1 MSLLCLILAGGK
13 STRMNQ
19 DKSVMFDSVNKL
31 SQILTARECR
41 VIVACG
47 SEERTSLFNAECWI
61 DPVGMESLAQ
71 VIHSFTQEYDEEI
84 QLFPCDM
91 FRLDE
96 DALDV
101 ILAQQPGIPID
112 SNGREQF
119 TLARIPEGYNVQEV
133 MSLRELF
140 LGLNR
145 NAMNELGNKLE
156 NFNHQ
161 DQIDALNKS
170 NR

>member
-31 SQILTARECR
+31 SQMLTARGCR

-61 DPVGMESLAQ
+61 DPVGTESLAQ
-71 VIHSFTQEYDEEI
+71 VIHSFRQEYDEEI

>member
-31 SQILTARECR
+31 SQMLTASGCR

-47 SEERTSLFNAECWI
+47 SEERTSLFNAKCWI
-61 DPVGMESLAQ
+61 DPVGTESLAQ
-71 VIHSFTQEYDEEI
+71 VIHSFTQEYGEEI

-101 ILAQQPGIPID
+101 ILTQQPGIPID

-170 NR
+170 NQ

>member
-31 SQILTARECR
+31 SKMLTARGSR

-47 SEERTSLFNAECWI
+47 SEERTSLFNTECWI
-61 DPVGMESLAQ
+61 DPVGTESLAQ

-119 TLARIPEGYNVQEV
+119 TLARIPEGYNVQKV
-133 MSLRELF
+133 MSLREHF

-170 NR
+170 NQ

>member
-1 MSLLCLILAGGK
+1 
-13 STRMNQ
+13 
-19 DKSVMFDSVNKL
+19 
-31 SQILTARECR
+31 
-41 VIVACG
+41 
-47 SEERTSLFNAECWI
+47 
-61 DPVGMESLAQ
+61 
-71 VIHSFTQEYDEEI
+71 
-84 QLFPCDM
+84 
-91 FRLDE
+91 
-96 DALDV
+96 
-101 ILAQQPGIPID
+101 
-112 SNGREQF
+112 
-119 TLARIPEGYNVQEV
+119 

>member
-1 MSLLCLILAGGK
+1 
-13 STRMNQ
+13 
-19 DKSVMFDSVNKL
+19 MFDSVNKL
-31 SQILTARECR
+31 SQMLTARGCR

-61 DPVGMESLAQ
+61 DPVGTESLAQ
-71 VIHSFTQEYDEEI
+71 VIHSFRQEYDEEI

-145 NAMNELGNKLE
+145 SAMNELGNKLE

>member
-31 SQILTARECR
+31 SQMLTARGCR

-61 DPVGMESLAQ
+61 DPVGTESLAQ
-71 VIHSFTQEYDEEI
+71 VIHSFRQEYDEEI

-119 TLARIPEGYNVQEV
+119 TLARIPEGCKLQEV

>member
-31 SQILTARECR
+31 SQMLTARGCR

-47 SEERTSLFNAECWI
+47 SEERTSLFNTECWI
-61 DPVGMESLAQ
+61 DPVGTESLAQ

-119 TLARIPEGYNVQEV
+119 TLARIPEGYKIQEV

-170 NR
+170 NQ

>member
-31 SQILTARECR
+31 SQMLTARGCR

>member
-31 SQILTARECR
+31 SQMLTARGCR

-61 DPVGMESLAQ
+61 DPVGTESLAQ